1 MMKDEKITPQEDLT
15 EEQAEFL
22 HKMYEETFDFDEWAD
37 SIDLA
42 IENGEI
48 EEAQQPKT
56 KEIEIEFD
64 LDDMF

>member
-1 MMKDEKITPQEDLT
+1 MNESRLTDDEQ
-15 EEQAEFL
+15 EFL
-22 HKMYEETFDFDEWAD
+22 HKMYEETFDFDKWAD
-37 SIDLA
+37 SMDVA

-48 EEAQQPKT
+48 EEAQYQKA

>member
-1 MMKDEKITPQEDLT
+1 MNEPRLTDDEQ
-15 EEQAEFL
+15 EFL

-37 SIDLA
+37 SMDIA

-48 EEAQQPKT
+48 EEAQHQKG
-56 KEIEIEFD
+56 KETEIEFD

>member
-42 IENGEI
+42 IQNGEI
-48 EEAQQPKT
+48 EENQPT
-56 KEIEIEFD
+56 KAKEEIEFD